1 MDVTLRRLTFC
12 GFLYVFLQLCR
23 SPELS
28 NKKLYSTFI
37 RTYAQSTKI
46 PEFLFKLLDYFK
58 WTTVGILFEKAW
70 INTFN
75 DLKKKLKEIVVR
87 IEEQLPDS
95 QNIVQHTEKYNQEVA
110 EIMKRIKNDARSKLT
125 KTTYHR
131 VSGTLSFLGLNS
143 VDNRSE
149 TEAQRQQDVR
159 T

>member
-1 MDVTLRRLTFC
+1 M
-12 GFLYVFLQLCR
+12 
-23 SPELS
+23 
-28 NKKLYSTFI
+28 
-37 RTYAQSTKI
+37 
-46 PEFLFKLLDYFK
+46 
-58 WTTVGILFEKAW
+58 
-70 INTFN
+70 
-75 DLKKKLKEIVVR
+75 VR